1 MGLGD
6 SGWVACWAKTPN
18 EPDKS
23 CGWWS
28 QSQMFLLE
36 VRDWPSAL
44 TASPAW
50 DDVLWCLRENICMLE
65 VSAMHSQETP
75 HSPCHSA
82 LCWNPEIDPLLKKH
96 FRFLGL
102 GVMSDSQ
109 QMLTEHLFL
118 CLTVLP
124 FFSSFQFHLRGPF
137 LREATFD
144 YPVKYCIIL
153 FLSSEHLSIPDIIQF
168 IHIFTSCTLEVPEG

>member
-1 MGLGD
+1 MQSVLWTEYFKSFCSPSCPQISILFVHFSFCSVMYGVGD

-109 QMLTEHLFL
+109 QMLTEHLFFARH
-118 CLTVLP
+118 CSGQP
-124 FFSSFQFHLRGPF
+124 RI
-137 LREATFD
+137 
-144 YPVKYCIIL
+144 K
-153 FLSSEHLSIPDIIQF
+153 
-168 IHIFTSCTLEVPEG
+168 